1 MLRVAR
7 CASPVSLCQVSDLL
21 GRWAAVRFHAYL
33 RWQLVYTLTDYLG
46 GDLFLLGMSL
56 KTTM

>member
-1 MLRVAR
+1 M
-7 CASPVSLCQVSDLL
+7 SHVSLCQVSDLL